1 MNQYNLTMEQ
11 ITAYRTWLSGEEKSA
26 GTIEKYLRDIGAFA
40 RWLKGAPVS
49 KDRTSEWKT
58 HLLAQGYAR
67 HDQLHAGGAERLVP
81 FFGVGRVPVQ
91 VFAHSKAVVPGR
103 APGADPRGV

>member
-40 RWLKGAPVS
+40 RWRHASAQCHRQHQGTELIH
-49 KDRTSEWKT
+49 
-58 HLLAQGYAR
+58 HLHYQI
-67 HDQLHAGGAERLVP
+67 P
-81 FFGVGRVPVQ
+81 PC
-91 VFAHSKAVVPGR
+91 
-103 APGADPRGV
+103 

>member
-58 HLLAQGYAR
+58 LWRRGM
-67 HDQLHAGGAERLVP
+67 RLSRSTP
-81 FFGVGRVPVQ
+81 CWR
-91 VFAHSKAVVPGR
+91 R
-103 APGADPRGV
+103 

>member
-49 KDRTSEWKT
+49 KDRTSE
-58 HLLAQGYAR
+58 
-67 HDQLHAGGAERLVP
+67 
-81 FFGVGRVPVQ
+81 
-91 VFAHSKAVVPGR
+91 
-103 APGADPRGV
+103 